1 MDAIL
6 FAIGLGLLLLIGHF
20 EGEANIADLYEI
32 GSMLRLY
39 ENKVP
44 VWKQILVYIWGYVTT
59 FGIAGCGWVVL
70 DFLLRYA

>member
-20 EGEANIADLYEI
+20 EGEDNIADLYKI
-32 GSMLRLY
+32 ASMLRLY
-39 ENKVP
+39 ESKVP
-44 VWKQILVYIWGYVTT
+44 VWKQILLYIWGYVTT